1 MSIANI
7 IFNLPIPL
15 LNHWGYWIVFL
26 AAILEAN
33 PITGLI
39 VPGMTLVI
47 FGGFLSKLGILDLGD
62 VIILASLGAI
72 IGDLIGYYLGKK
84 YGYSFITKYGKYF
97 FFKKEYFIKT
107 KKLMNNHTGKS
118 LIIGRFNPLTRAF
131 APFIA
136 GLTDVSFIK
145 FLAYNILGGIS
156 WAVSFVLIG
165 FIFGESYEVAS
176 KYIGRFI
183 FIAIILSILIIY
195 SYKYI
200 NKIKHIFSKKYFY
213 ILIINI
219 LSLYLFFK
227 VIEDIVDREFI
238 TKLDFWINT
247 KIVLLWNPLLNK
259 IMIFITNIL
268 SPLHF
273 IIILIIF
280 AGFLIYK
287 KKWYYSLFLFF
298 GLGAG
303 LSFESII
310 KIILQRVRPENAL
323 IKISEYSFP
332 SGHAT
337 VSIIFF
343 SILLYSFKEDI
354 KNKVLKNIFII
365 SNIIIILLI
374 GFSRI
379 YLNVHW
385 FSDVIGG
392 FSLGLFLLTLLVLI
406 FKIVKSSSKNI
417 LIGYLNSFRKLIFK
431 SK

>member
-247 KIVLLWNPLLNK
+247 KIVL
-259 IMIFITNIL
+259 
-268 SPLHF
+268 
-273 IIILIIF
+273 
-280 AGFLIYK
+280 
-287 KKWYYSLFLFF
+287 FF

-406 FKIVKSSSKNI
+406 FKIVKPSSKNI